1 MAAPP
6 IDSPSPLSHRDG
18 RGIGGEGQPR
28 PGQWRHAALYIV
40 LVLFAALMLLPFAY
54 MLSTSLK
61 SLNEVFTTPIQWIPS
76 QLRWDNFTTALRE
89 HPIAHYF
96 RNSLLVAVSVT
107 LLNLLTCSLAGYSFA
122 KFRYPGRD
130 LLFGMVLATMMIPLA
145 SMIIPLFIVVRDLGW
160 VDSYWGLIVPAGT
173 SAFGIFLMR
182 QHMLSLPDDLLDAAR
197 LDGSSEPRIFFAIV
211 LPMSKTALSS
221 LAIFIFMW
229 NWDSFFWPLLVAT
242 DDRYRTLP
250 LGIALF
256 ESSYGTN
263 YPQLMAVAFLAMLPV
278 LAVFLVLQR
287 NFIEALTMS
296 SIKG

>member
-1 MAAPP
+1 MAVPP
-6 IDSPSPLSHRDG
+6 LR
-18 RGIGGEGQPR
+18 RQPR
-28 PGQWRHAALYIV
+28 FTSGRLSGPWGRLALYVI
-40 LVLFAALMLLPFAY
+40 LIACAFLTLLPFAY
-54 MLSTSLK
+54 MISTSLK
-61 SLNEVFTTPIQWIPS
+61 SLGEVFTTPIQWLPAE
-76 QLRWDNFTTALRE
+76 LRWDNYITPLRE

-96 RNSLLVAVSVT
+96 RNSLFVATAVT
-107 LLNLLTCSLAGYSFA
+107 LLNLVTCSLAGYSFA
-122 KFRYPGRD
+122 KFHYPGRD
-130 LLFGMVLATMMIPLA
+130 LLFGTVLATMMIPLA

-160 VDSYWGLIVPAGT
+160 VDSYLGLIIPAGT

-182 QHMLSLPDDLLDAAR
+182 QFMLAIPDDLLDAAR

-263 YPQLMAVAFLAMLPV
+263 YPQLMAVALLAMLPV
-278 LAVFLVLQR
+278 LIAFLILQR

-296 SIKG
+296 GIKG

>member
-1 MAAPP
+1 MAVTPSNIERNRKP
-6 IDSPSPLSHRDG
+6 INWGH
-18 RGIGGEGQPR
+18 I
-28 PGQWRHAALYIV
+28 ALYV
-40 LVLFAALMLLPFAY
+40 GLTAGAVLMLLPFAY

-61 SLNEVFTTPIQWIPS
+61 STGEVFTTPIQWIPS
-76 QLRWDNFTTALRE
+76 ALHWDNFTTAWRE
-89 HPIAHYF
+89 YPIGHYF
-96 RNSLLVAVSVT
+96 RNSLFVAVCVT
-107 LLNLLTCSLAGYSFA
+107 LLNILTCSLAGYSFA

-130 LLFGMVLATMMIPLA
+130 LLFGTVLATLMIPLA
-145 SMIIPLFIVVRDLGW
+145 SMIIPLFMVVRNLGW
-160 VDSYWGLIVPAGT
+160 VDTYWGLIIPAGT

-182 QHMLSLPDDLLDAAR
+182 QHMLTIPDDLLDAAR
-197 LDGSSEPRIFFAIV
+197 MDGASEPRIFAGIV

-263 YPQLMAVAFLAMLPV
+263 YPQLMAVAFIAMLPV
-278 LAVFLVLQR
+278 LIVFLVLQR

>member
-1 MAAPP
+1 MAAVEPASSTAEFREP
-6 IDSPSPLSHRDG
+6 GPSVG
-18 RGIGGEGQPR
+18 RVLLFVALLAG
-28 PGQWRHAALYIV
+28 AALV
-40 LVLFAALMLLPFAY
+40 LLPFAY
-54 MLSTSLK
+54 MVSTSFK
-61 SLNEVFTTPIQWIPS
+61 SLDEVFKTPIQWLPKT
-76 QLRWDNFTTALRE
+76 LRWDNCTTPLRDQ
-89 HPIAHYF
+89 PILHYF
-96 RNSLLVAVSVT
+96 KNSILVAVSVT

-130 LLFGMVLATMMIPLA
+130 LLFGTVLATMMIPLA

-160 VDSYWGLIVPAGT
+160 VDSYWGLIIPAGT

-182 QHMLSLPDDLLDAAR
+182 QQMLTIPDDLLDAAR
-197 LDGSSEPRIFFAIV
+197 LDGSSEPRIFVSIV
-211 LPMSKTALSS
+211 LPMSRTALSS

-263 YPQLMAVAFLAMLPV
+263 YPQLMAVALLAMLPV
-278 LAVFLVLQR
+278 LAVFLVLQK

-296 SIKG
+296 SVKG

>member
-1 MAAPP
+1 MAAAEPASSGAEFREP
-6 IDSPSPLSHRDG
+6 GPSFG
-18 RGIGGEGQPR
+18 RVLLFVALLAG
-28 PGQWRHAALYIV
+28 AALV
-40 LVLFAALMLLPFAY
+40 LLPFAY
-54 MLSTSLK
+54 MVSTSFK
-61 SLNEVFTTPIQWIPS
+61 SLDEVFKTPIQWLPKT
-76 QLRWDNFTTALRE
+76 LRWDNFTTPLRDQ
-89 HPIAHYF
+89 PILHYF
-96 RNSLLVAVSVT
+96 KNSILVAVSVT

-130 LLFGMVLATMMIPLA
+130 LLFGTVLATMMIPLA

-160 VDSYWGLIVPAGT
+160 VDSYWGLIIPAGT

-182 QHMLSLPDDLLDAAR
+182 QQMLTIPDDLLDAAR
-197 LDGSSEPRIFFAIV
+197 LDGSSEPRIFVSIV
-211 LPMSKTALSS
+211 LPMSRTALSS

-263 YPQLMAVAFLAMLPV
+263 YPQLMAVALLAMLPV
-278 LAVFLVLQR
+278 LAVFLVLQK

-296 SIKG
+296 SVKG